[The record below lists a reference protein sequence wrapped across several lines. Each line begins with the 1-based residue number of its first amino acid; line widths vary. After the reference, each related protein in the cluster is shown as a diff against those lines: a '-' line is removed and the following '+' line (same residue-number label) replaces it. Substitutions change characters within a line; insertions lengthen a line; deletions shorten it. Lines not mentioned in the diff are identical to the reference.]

1 MASIER
7 TAYPRFKR
15 SPSTRE
21 LDALYTPSDEELIF
35 AQAFTRGAQ
44 PRFGLLFLLKSFQH
58 LGYFLLIEEI
68 PSAIVQH
75 VRLGIGMDTEVSP
88 VYVELHT
95 LYRNHQAIRKL
106 LGVSAWNE
114 DGLRVASEA
123 MSAAADVMD
132 NPADLINVAIEELV
146 RQRIELPTFST
157 LDRLS
162 RRIRALING
171 RFFAAVLEQ
180 LSETERGQ
188 QRSVLFLHVCG
199 CTRSPQHLRYRFVIL
214 PSACRRGSVASKGS
228 ALPEASAA
236 DIEAGVQE
244 HCSR

>member
-21 LDALYTPSDEELIF
+21 LDALYTPSDEELTF

-44 PRFGLLFLLKSFQH
+44 PRFGLLLLLKSFQH
-58 LGYFLLIEEI
+58 LGYFLSIEEI

-75 VRLGIGMDTEVSP
+75 VRLVIGMDTEVSP
-88 VYVELHT
+88 VYVELRT
-95 LYRNHQAIRKL
+95 LYRHHQAIRKL
-106 LGVSAWNE
+106 LGVSAWDE

-123 MSAAADVMD
+123 MSAAAAADVMD

-146 RQRIELPTFST
+146 RQRIELPAFST

-162 RRIRALING
+162 RRIRALVNG
-171 RFFAAVLEQ
+171 RFFAAVMER

-188 QRSVLFLHVCG
+188 QRSVLFLHVY
-199 CTRSPQHLRYRFVIL
+199 RLYPKSPASPLSICD
-214 PSACRRGSVASKGS
+214 SAVRLSSRVGSEQGVSASRGKR
-228 ALPEASAA
+228 
-236 DIEAGVQE
+236 
-244 HCSR
+244 C